1 MTILNWQS
9 DDSNIIFLPKAK
21 KKKKSVTSTDADV
34 LPYKYFKISLS
45 QPPDFQ

>member
-9 DDSNIIFLPKAK
+9 DDSNIIFLPKG
-21 KKKKSVTSTDADV
+21 KKKSATSTDADI